1 MIDTSFLNN
10 NQKEAVLADA
20 KYLRII
26 AGAGSG
32 KTRVLT
38 MRIAHLIQDCNIFP
52 NKILAITF
60 TNKAAREMKE
70 RVQNLL
76 EKDSG
81 NPWISTIHSLCVRIL
96 REDITV
102 LGWPRNFTIIDA
114 EDQKSIVKEA
124 CKHYSYDLTDYPAA
138 PSSPL
143 WNCPPLLLHALLTAC
158 CKRPQPIR

>member
-114 EDQKSIVKEA
+114 TNISTKEINRWKNLAHTYKYRMYCVDFTGFGGQVSLTSIF
-124 CKHYSYDLTDYPAA
+124 SII
-138 PSSPL
+138 
-143 WNCPPLLLHALLTAC
+143 N
-158 CKRPQPIR
+158 